1 MKFIRL
7 VIIICFLE
15 IFTHAIRMIAI
26 ARMVKSN
33 SFQTF
38 VSMNPLRI
46 FADEIDS
53 FELIVQRKVN
63 ISWCIY
69 DALKT
74 IQRNLWSFIWISW
87 NSWFEIIYIE
97 GIWNLPLLISVV
109 YIAFT
114 YRFIFLCAI
123 LKNTEQ

>member
-74 IQRNLWSFIWISW
+74 IQRNLWNFIWISW

-114 YRFIFLCAI
+114 YRFVFLCAI